1 MKPLV
6 GAITL
11 PVAGRPV
18 RITGGP
24 FCSMPAGAHG
34 LCLEVHDPRAAEA
47 AWVVEV
53 PDFGVPD
60 PAALHTALRQ
70 MLERMQAEPGAAY
83 HIGCKAGLGRTGT
96 AMACLARMAGVRG
109 DAVAWVRAQYD
120 PRAVE
125 TAAQE
130 AFVHA
135 FTA

>member
-11 PVAGRPV
+11 DVAGRPV

-24 FCSMPAGAHG
+24 FCSMPAGARG

-60 PAALHTALRQ
+60 PVALHAALTR
-70 MLERMQAEPGAAY
+70 MLERMRAEPEAAY

-96 AMACLARMAGVRG
+96 AMACLARMTGVEG
-109 DAVAWVRAQYD
+109 DAVAWLRARYD

-125 TAAQE
+125 TPAQE
-130 AFVHA
+130 EFVRTFA
-135 FTA
+135 V

>member
-11 PVAGRPV
+11 DVAGRPV

-24 FCSMPAGAHG
+24 FCSMPAGALG
-34 LCLEVHDPRAAEA
+34 PCLEVHDPRATEA
-47 AWVVEV
+47 TWTVEV

-60 PAALHTALRQ
+60 RAKLRAALHR
-70 MLERMQAEPGAAY
+70 MLERMQAEPEAAY

-96 AMACLARMAGVRG
+96 AMACLARMTGVEG
-109 DAVAWVRAQYD
+109 DAVAWLRAEYD

-130 AFVHA
+130 DFVRTFA
-135 FTA
+135 P